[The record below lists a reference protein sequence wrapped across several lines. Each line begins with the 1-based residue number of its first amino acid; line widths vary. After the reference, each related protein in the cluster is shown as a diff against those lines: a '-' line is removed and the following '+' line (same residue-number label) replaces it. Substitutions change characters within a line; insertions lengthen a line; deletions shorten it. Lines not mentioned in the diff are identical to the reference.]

1 MSAGII
7 VALDDPNIEVS
18 VRLAKD
24 LGPQVAALKVGLT
37 SWSAHGPESV
47 KAIQPYGRVFY
58 DAKLHDIPHQVRGA
72 AAELAKLGV
81 WMFTVHASG
90 GKQMVEAAIE
100 GAGLGGTPPVVA
112 AVTVLTSL
120 SSEDLGNVG
129 QGRDTS
135 SQVLRLAEVALLAG
149 AGALVCSPFEIEVL
163 RQTFGDEPILVV
175 PGIRDV
181 AGGDDQ
187 ARTMTAAQASKAGA
201 NYLVVGRPI
210 TQAPEPA
217 AALGKVLEAVGG

>member
-1 MSAGII
+1 MTAGII
-7 VALDDPNIEVS
+7 VALDDPDIEVS
-18 VRLAKD
+18 SRLAKD

-58 DAKLHDIPHQVRGA
+58 DAKLHDIPHQVGGA
-72 AAELAKLGV
+72 AAQLTKLGV
-81 WMFTVHASG
+81 WMFTLHASG
-90 GKQMVEAAIE
+90 GKQMIEAATRAASEADSSPI
-100 GAGLGGTPPVVA
+100 VA
-112 AVTVLTSL
+112 AVTVLTSI
-120 SSEDLGNVG
+120 SSADLENVG

-181 AGGDDQ
+181 EGGDDQ
-187 ARTMTAAQASKAGA
+187 ARTMTASQASKAGA

-210 TQAPEPA
+210 TQAPKPV